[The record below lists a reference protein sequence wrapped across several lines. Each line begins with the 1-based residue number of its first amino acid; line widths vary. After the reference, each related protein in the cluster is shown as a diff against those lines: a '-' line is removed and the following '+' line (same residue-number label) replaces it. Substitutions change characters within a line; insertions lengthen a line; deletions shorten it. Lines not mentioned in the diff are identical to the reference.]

1 MFIKFVDK
9 LLRDT
14 MKLDQSN
21 RKDISALLSVAKDP
35 QTGSGFEPA
44 EVIAEST
51 TLVVAGMDSF
61 STPMLQRIIEQVG

>member
-35 QTGSGFEPA
+35 QTGSGFGPA

-51 TLVVAGMDSF
+51 TLVVAGMDPVSNL
-61 STPMLQRIIEQVG
+61 ML

>member
-35 QTGSGFEPA
+35 QTGSGFGPA

-51 TLVVAGMDSF
+51 TLVVAGTDSF

>member
-35 QTGSGFEPA
+35 QTGSGFGTA

-51 TLVVAGMDSF
+51 TLVVAGMDPF
-61 STPMLQRIIEQVG
+61 HTPIL